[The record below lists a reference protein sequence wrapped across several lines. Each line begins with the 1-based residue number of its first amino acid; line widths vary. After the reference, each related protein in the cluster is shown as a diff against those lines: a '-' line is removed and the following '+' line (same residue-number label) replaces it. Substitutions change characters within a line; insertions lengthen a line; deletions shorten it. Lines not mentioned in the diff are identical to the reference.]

1 MTRPD
6 QTRHPIARAYIRDA
20 KAGKLDRR
28 AFLARVTAL
37 GVTVPAAYGML
48 GLVAPARAQDEPVPQ
63 KGGTMR
69 IQMDVRPLKDPRA
82 FDWPYLS
89 YVTAGWLEYLVE
101 YNNDGTFQPMLL
113 DSWDVNASA
122 TIYTLR
128 VRPGVTWND
137 GTPFTAADVARNIAG
152 WCDTKVPGNSMA
164 ARFAALIDPATGQAY
179 EGAIRL
185 VDDLTVQLTLPM
197 PDITL
202 IAGMSDY
209 PAAITPAGFDPET
222 MLDNPLGTGPYL
234 PEIFTPGS
242 RAVLVRNDAHDWWGY
257 TAGKGAY
264 LDRIEYIDYGTDP
277 AVGLAAARA
286 DEIDATYETVGDF
299 VDLFTTIGWEESA
312 VASSSTIVIRGNQLA
327 EVDGIRPYAD
337 KRVRQAIVMAV
348 DNAICLELGYSDRGE
363 VARNQHVGPMHP
375 AWADI
380 PALPHDPAA
389 ALALLQEAGMADFE
403 MELLSIDDDWRKNTA
418 DAVAAQLRDAGFLVR
433 RQSVPGTT
441 YAANWTTYPFS
452 ATDWNHRPLDTQ
464 TLALAYRS
472 GAAWNESGFA
482 NDAFDDLLAKAN
494 GIANADARRP
504 VMAELQRIMVEEAVI
519 VQPYWRTIYRHARP
533 GFVGW
538 DVNIAYLPQIYK
550 FGLARG

>member
-20 KAGKLDRR
+20 QAGKLDRR

-234 PEIFTPGS
+234 PESFTPGS

-257 TAGKGAY
+257 AAGKGAY

-286 DEIDATYETVGDF
+286 EEIDATYETVGDF

-363 VARNQHVGPMHP
+363 VARDQHVGPMHP